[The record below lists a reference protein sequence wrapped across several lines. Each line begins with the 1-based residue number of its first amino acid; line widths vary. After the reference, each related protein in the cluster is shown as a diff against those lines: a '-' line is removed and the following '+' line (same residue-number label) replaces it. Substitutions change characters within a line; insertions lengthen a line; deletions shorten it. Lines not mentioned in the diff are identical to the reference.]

1 MIKAARQ
8 KDSVVTEG
16 NRCSCADMLRRR
28 GGWGA
33 YTHTAVTVNT
43 VQILWEITNPLI
55 LGQLDYFRSH
65 GYPEA
70 IPHC

>member
-1 MIKAARQ
+1 MIKAAGQ

-16 NRCSCADMLRRR
+16 NRCSCADTLREKKK
-28 GGWGA
+28 A
-33 YTHTAVTVNT
+33 HTHTAVTVNT